1 MIPVQGQLTDLGGL
15 GSQAESSYKVAL
27 PPDAPTSLDLVSS
40 PGQKSIWPGLS
51 RRSFPMSM
59 NFMLLIFL
67 LACASAVSDQ
77 GVFALQHNQLNS
89 VV

>member
-51 RRSFPMSM
+51 RESV
-59 NFMLLIFL
+59 
-67 LACASAVSDQ
+67 SAVVQ
-77 GVFALQHNQLNS
+77 VFSHEHELHVADLS
-89 VV
+89 VGLCLCSF